1 MHVGRHFEVQV
12 GPENHSTLTAEGF
25 VTRSFPHCWKHQYK
39 KSKCIF
45 CFHLFD
51 AEGCQ
56 HNIRSSADSQL
67 APQAEQ
73 HRWGKCF
80 RLTHFVSTFST
91 QTVVS
96 MTEKLSQT
104 HNWLHKHDRQTIAQ
118 LAPQTEKHRGS
129 KCFRLTYGC
138 FTSWRTSWR
147 QLFQTQATTAD
158 SELIPRAEEHRGDD
172 MLWLS
177 IGSISFPI
185 NGPGFGFGCPAGLW
199 RWLWL
204 WLWLCV
210 HQRSGSSP

>member
-1 MHVGRHFEVQV
+1 MRVGRHFEVQV

-96 MTEKLSQT
+96 MTEKLLQT

-138 FTSWRTSWR
+138 DTSWRTSWR
-147 QLFQTQATTAD
+147 QLFHTQASTAD
-158 SELIPRAEEHRGDD
+158 SELIPRA
-172 MLWLS
+172 MLLAL
-177 IGSISFPI
+177 
-185 NGPGFGFGCPAGLW
+185 GFRFGCPAGRSGGSAPWLFLELPLLPC
-199 RWLWL
+199 RGLWL
-204 WLWLCV
+204 WLWLCL
-210 HQRSGSSP
+210 HQRSRSSP